1 MLRGSLVAAK
11 HGPPMKVDM
20 AYKGVFEDFRK
31 AIALE
36 QPSRVPV
43 CACSEE
49 FDVRVCGGGITYS
62 QYDSDATAMAATQIA
77 AIKRFGY
84 DWAWLQVDDCI
95 VYEVLGVGVKGEGN
109 ILRATCDYL
118 PATAAALDSLRLP
131 DVRRDGRM
139 PVLLDAIKRVKD
151 EFGDEALVC
160 GRTEAPFSSV
170 ALLYGIEET
179 MMLPLTDPDLLTRTL
194 EFFVELQTE
203 FGLAQR
209 EAGADA
215 VWFGDCN
222 ASGHLMSERY
232 YEDYALPYVS
242 AVAKA
247 YDNAGLW
254 SIYHASEEKEGHLRL
269 QASSGVS
276 VLSVGP
282 GLDMARAKELVGDQV
297 CLIGNLDPVNVLMNG
312 QPEQIASEARR
323 IMNAGKQKG
332 GYIFNTGEMVPKDT
346 PVENLEAMLLAARER
361 ASYDC

>member
-1 MLRGSLVAAK
+1 
-11 HGPPMKVDM
+11 M
-20 AYKGVFEDFRK
+20 AYKGVIDDFRA

-36 QPSRVPV
+36 RPSRVPV
-43 CACSEE
+43 VACSEE
-49 FDVRVCGGGITYS
+49 FDVRVCGGGVKYS
-62 QYDSDATAMAATQIA
+62 QYDCDASIMAATQIA
-77 AIKRFGY
+77 AVNRFGY
-84 DWAWLQVDDCI
+84 DWAWLQVDDCM
-95 VYEVLGVGVKGEGN
+95 VYEVLGVGVRGDGN

-118 PATAAALDSLRLP
+118 PATQQTFDSLRMP
-131 DVRRDGRM
+131 DPRRDGRM
-139 PVLLDAIKRVKD
+139 PVLLEAIRRVKD
-151 EFGDEALVC
+151 EFGDEVMVC

-179 MMLPLTDPDLLTRTL
+179 MMMPLTDPDLLRRTL
-194 EFFVELQTE
+194 EFFVEVQTA

-232 YEDYALPYVS
+232 YEDFALPYVTQC
-242 AVAKA
+242 VREHDK
-247 YDNAGLW
+247 AGLW
-254 SIYHASEEKEGHLRL
+254 SIYHASEEKEGHLKL

-282 GLDMARAKELVGDQV
+282 GLDMARAKQLVGDQV

-312 QPEQIASEARR
+312 APDQVAAEAKR
-323 IMNAGKQKG
+323 IMDVGKQAG

-346 PVENLEAMLLAARER
+346 PVENMEAMLNAAREN
-361 ASYDC
+361 AVYGS

>member
-1 MLRGSLVAAK
+1 
-11 HGPPMKVDM
+11 M
-20 AYKGVFEDFRK
+20 AYKGVIDDFQK

-36 QPSRVPV
+36 KPSRVPV
-43 CACSEE
+43 VACSEE
-49 FDVRVCGGGITYS
+49 FDVRVCGGGVTYS
-62 QYDSDATAMAATQIA
+62 QYDSDPAIMAATQIA
-77 AIKRFGY
+77 AVKRFNY
-84 DWAWLQVDDCI
+84 DWSWLQVDDCM
-95 VYEVLGVGVKGEGN
+95 VYEVLGVGVRGDGN

-118 PATAAALDSLRLP
+118 PATSATLDSLKMP
-131 DVRRDGRM
+131 DPRRDGRM
-139 PVLLDAIKRVKD
+139 PALLEAIRRIKD
-151 EFGDEALVC
+151 EFGDNLLVC

-179 MMLPLTDPDLLTRTL
+179 MMLPLTDPDLLMRTL
-194 EFFVELQTE
+194 EFFVELQTD

-232 YEDYALPYVS
+232 YEDYALPSVT
-242 AVAKA
+242 ACVKD
-247 YDNAGLW
+247 YDKAGLW
-254 SIYHASEEKEGHLRL
+254 SIYHASEEKEGHLKL

-282 GLDMARAKELVGDQV
+282 GLNMARAKEIVGDQV

-312 QPEQIASEARR
+312 SPEQVASEGAR
-323 IMNAGKQKG
+323 IICVGKQNG

-346 PVENLEAMLLAARER
+346 PVENMEAMLSAAREN
-361 ASYDC
+361 ACYE